1 MSANEFCVRSQNLE
15 RDLEELKHKRGLLA
29 HEEQVLNFALV
40 FHPKSTDQDFEGR
53 PDTWYYYLSQFIQH
67 QQAALSQD
75 SLLLAD
81 LQTALAGIRAYLQT
95 GGQLPLP
102 QPPYSPSLDY

>member
-1 MSANEFCVRSQNLE
+1 LE

-75 SLLLAD
+75 SFYLLTYRQLLLV
-81 LQTALAGIRAYLQT
+81 
-95 GGQLPLP
+95 
-102 QPPYSPSLDY
+102 